1 MSVATI
7 FLENLEF
14 DGMTPEMRQS
24 LYQLCGYVHQ
34 TVETLCTSYFNSLKR
49 NVYVT
54 PKSYL
59 DLIDSYKSL
68 LIFKRD
74 ELSTNRNKLS
84 SGL

>member
-1 MSVATI
+1 M
-7 FLENLEF
+7 
-14 DGMTPEMRQS
+14 
-24 LYQLCGYVHQ
+24 CGVFF
-34 TVETLCTSYFNSLKR
+34 TSLKR

-59 DLIDSYKSL
+59 DLIDSYRSL
-68 LIFKRD
+68 LVMKRD